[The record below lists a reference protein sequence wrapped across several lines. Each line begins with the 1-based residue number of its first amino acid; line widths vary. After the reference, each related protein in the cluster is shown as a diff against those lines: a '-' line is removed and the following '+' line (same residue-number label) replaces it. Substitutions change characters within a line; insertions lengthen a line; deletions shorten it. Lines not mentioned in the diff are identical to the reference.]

1 MFNKKIKMMLLLV
14 LLTSLLIGIT
24 SAANVS
30 KDDSNKLIQKQENKI
45 ITKTVNNTGTTSKI
59 KTKLTLNKI
68 KNTQYKKNTTI
79 TGSYEDA
86 NGRKLKNTLLQIK
99 VNNKTYKTKTNN
111 KGTYKYTIRA
121 NTPGTNKVIISYP
134 GNKRYTGTSIKDTF
148 QVTSKATQIKLDK
161 VPDTYYNTYT
171 NISGYYQDKDQ
182 NILKNTILTIQVN
195 NKKYHAKTDKNGHFN
210 YKYKAKTIGNNN
222 ITVSYNGNQKYAK
235 TETKTVFNV
244 KINPTHIKLNT
255 ISATKYKENMT
266 ISGKYLD
273 AYNKALINTRLKINI
288 NGKNYTTKTDKNGL
302 FKRNIMAKKTG
313 KHNIT
318 VSYNGNSYYSPA
330 KASTTINVTPLKTRI
345 ILNKTPVDIK
355 AEEYL
360 FINGSFVDEKG
371 NTLKNTFLDIYDEGY
386 THVNT
391 DDNGEIFYDLY
402 PRRVEQLTMNISF
415 RGNDNYYPSSVLKT
429 FNVGKMDTEII
440 IDNIGIFEL
449 GKNVSVDGY
458 VYPSSEYINNMPIEI
473 TVNNKDKRKI
483 RLDNLNSFNIKFKAD
498 TVGVNN
504 ITVKYF
510 GNNESYNSSETKT
523 FYVYDVAESSLTIP
537 YTNDS
542 VIDKGY
548 ETYSM
553 NDFVGDESITSDI
566 SLFSE
571 YGMPV
576 HKFVKAKFY
585 LKDDKGNI
593 ITMMD
598 TYKDETRISVTH
610 SKKFT
615 PYKVDLTMKKL
626 TDFERENY
634 VYL

>member
-1 MFNKKIKMMLLLV
+1 MKLDDIMFNKKIKMMLLLV

-30 KDDSNKLIQKQENKI
+30 KDDSNNLIQKQENKI

-134 GNKRYTGTSIKDTF
+134 GNKRYTGTSIKGIF

-195 NKKYHAKTDKNGHFN
+195 NKKHHAKTDKNGHFN

-222 ITVSYNGNQKYAK
+222 ITVSYKGNQKYAK

-302 FKRNIMAKKTG
+302 FKRNIPAKKTG
-313 KHNIT
+313 INNIT

-355 AEEYL
+355 AEE
-360 FINGSFVDEKG
+360 FTEIWGKFVDEKG
-371 NTLKNTFLDIYDEGY
+371 NALKNTFLDINHEDHYYLHTDDEG
-386 THVNT
+386 VFS
-391 DDNGEIFYDLY
+391 DILY
-402 PRRVEQLTMNISF
+402 PKVVGEMTLNISF
-415 RGNDNYYPSSVLKT
+415 NGNDNYYPSSLLKT
-429 FNVGKMDTEII
+429 FNVGKMDTHIF
-440 IDNIGIFEL
+440 IDKIDGVKL
-449 GKNVSVDGY
+449 GKNVSVTGR
-458 VYPSSEYINNMPIEI
+458 VYPVNIYLEDMPVEI
-473 TVNNKDKRKI
+473 TVNDKDKYTDRRI
-483 RLDNLNSFNIKFKAD
+483 IDGHFNVTFTAD
-498 TVGVNN
+498 TLGVNN
-504 ITVKYF
+504 ITVKYP
-510 GNNESYNSSETKT
+510 GNKASSKSMNNKS
-523 FYVYDVAESSLTIP
+523 FVVYDIAETSLTIP
-537 YTNDS
+537 YTKNGI
-542 VIDKGY
+542 IDK
-548 ETYSM
+548 TY
-553 NDFVGDESITSDI
+553 DRYTTYDGDEDNNSKYSRVWLDG
-566 SLFSE
+566 
-571 YGMPV
+571 YDDNWPV
-576 HKFVKAKFY
+576 HEFVDGKFY
-585 LKDDKGNI
+585 LKDENGNS
-593 ITMMD
+593 ITMKANVEPNNI
-598 TYKDETRISVTH
+598 YISYN
-610 SKKFT
+610 KKYT
-615 PYKVDLTMKKL
+615 PYKVDLNMK
-626 TDFERENY
+626 EANS
-634 VYL
+634 